1 MKITTLSVAIS
12 LLLSAQYLTA
22 NTTPT
27 PFAASI
33 VNNSEQSLYITLG
46 ALPDQTHTVVAPGNA
61 MMCPVFASS
70 SGTQTLQWNLD
81 PSLFSPYVQSPDI
94 EVNFYTAAGLS
105 PTSPQ
110 NQSNPCAVPS
120 TLQAPGKAYPP
131 GGIPIACTNTTDP
144 SVKYGGVKFS
154 SYHPGILTIASDGN
168 GGLTCTLNAYT
179 YTSEPIP
186 YVTLH
191 AGENDLPPEGSTS
204 NSSPLPTADSAL
216 IDLGSYMGNM
226 NGNTPVTIIYSI
238 ASGLSQELIIN
249 GTDAGPQTALLQIKN
264 GQIFVQHN
272 IGTSAL
278 SYASLQ
284 KKFCP
289 NGPSTAPSFCT
300 VYVRP
305 GQTTPA
311 PDKFVLWP
319 TLTAQVITGP
329 STTDTTTISQTFPI
343 VISNAIR
350 AKTVTEL
357 INQRMAQ
364 LVLNTAQGKTPAIS
378 DDTLGDV
385 QGTWLANHSTTTLN
399 SNLMPDGA
407 NPITPDIKD
416 YLAVSATPNDA
427 SSINLDLSQYFV
439 SPAGT
444 EPTDPIQYS
453 LDASYLQLDPVT
465 AANYG
470 YDSAAS
476 LAPIAYITGIGQVTP
491 IAGTTPAQ
499 DQLGYSSA
507 GPFTIKQNLLTVTG
521 TLPNQGNGVYQINVR
536 AYDTKTNESAFNTF
550 YLYLSND
557 AKATTYSQWQSGSEP
572 SFSVLS
578 YAPGQKFGTAYLY
591 TSHDFTK
598 SYDQQNWETSI
609 KTLLGDIS
617 TADNTY
623 HANIES
629 AFVDVNNLSF
639 QNNMSYWP
647 LSGNPDYQDGN
658 VESSMTSSAM
668 QTNLS
673 YTNTS
678 GQSVY
683 LLQPLLDFLSQ
694 NSNGPQI
701 ALTVYPSNNLKAD
714 FTGFN
719 DQQRKIFA
727 DMSAIPA
734 IASLGTVDGISVD
747 LEGGLN
753 STGDTQFYKLLA
765 DELAYNGKWFSFF
778 YFATVASPGFVAS
791 LGPLGALE
799 VSTYDV
805 GTYREPGAVN
815 FPDGSTQ
822 TIIPGTV
829 PLANQGWSP
838 SQTQALYSAYFK
850 DTQKCDQVS
859 ESGGQYVLTV
869 HSWCNNSTNQ
879 SYSENNR
886 LWTSFIQANNLLY
899 TDPLQNMALFNGKFH
914 LVLPVSWSATQFTN
928 LYLFNP
934 DLTSDAEGLF
944 MKNESNASD
953 CANLASLTSI
963 QACLFG
969 NTDPNLGLPIQAVIQ
984 SPAGQPSYLI
994 ISSLPGTAKS
1004 SGSWSGI
1011 SRQNQVGY
1019 MNTNISVYQDALA
1032 AAQAKNPALSTVNQI
1047 NLAGLGA
1054 YALELFENVPSNVSA
1069 NAQGISGSPTNAA
1082 MQTPWYVGFSP
1093 DTIPGTTLQPG
1104 YSLTDNQT
1112 IWGAFGVLM
1121 SQTSE

>member
-1 MKITTLSVAIS
+1 MKIRTLSVAIS
-12 LLLSAQYLTA
+12 LLLSVQYLTA
-22 NTTPT
+22 DTTPT
-27 PFAASI
+27 PFVASI
-33 VNNSEQSLYITLG
+33 VNHSGQSLYITLG

-61 MMCPVFASS
+61 MMCPVFTSQTA
-70 SGTQTLQWNLD
+70 TQPLQWNLES
-81 PSLFSPYVQSPDI
+81 SLFSPYVQSPDI

-105 PTSPQ
+105 PTPAA
-110 NQSNPCAVPS
+110 NQSNLCPLPLP
-120 TLQAPGKAYPP
+120 LQLPGKAYPP

-154 SYHPGILTIASDGN
+154 SYHPGILTIASDGKS
-168 GGLTCTLNAYT
+168 GLTCTVNPYT
-179 YTSEPIP
+179 YTNEPIP

-191 AGENDLPPEGSTS
+191 TGENYLPPGGGSS
-204 NSSPLPTADSAL
+204 KSGPLPTADSAL
-216 IDLGSYMGNM
+216 LDLGPYMGNM
-226 NGNTPVTIIYSI
+226 NGNTPVNITYSI
-238 ASGLSQELIIN
+238 APDLSQNLITN
-249 GTDAGPQTALLQIKN
+249 GTDANAQTALLQIKN

-272 IGTSAL
+272 IGTGAL
-278 SYASLQ
+278 SYTALQ
-284 KKFCP
+284 AKFCLGSP
-289 NGPSTAPSFCT
+289 TSSSSSSSSFCT

-319 TLTAQVITGP
+319 TLTAKVITGP
-329 STTDTTTISQTFPI
+329 STADTTTISQTFPI

-357 INQRMAQ
+357 TNQRMAQ

-416 YLAVSATPNDA
+416 YLAVSATPNDT
-427 SSINLDLSQYFV
+427 SSISLDLSQYFV
-439 SPAGT
+439 PPAGT
-444 EPTDPIQYS
+444 ESTDPIQYS

-470 YDSAAS
+470 YDSGAS

-550 YLYLSND
+550 YLYFSND

-578 YAPGQKFGTAYLY
+578 YTPGQKFGTAYLY

-647 LSGNPDYQDGN
+647 LSGNLDYQDGN
-658 VESSMTSSAM
+658 VENSMMSNAM

-678 GQSVY
+678 GQTVH
-683 LLQPLLDFLSQ
+683 LLQSLLNFLSQ
-694 NSNGPQI
+694 NGNGPQI

-778 YFATVASPGFVAS
+778 YFSTVASPGFVAA

-815 FPDGSTQ
+815 LPDGSTQ

-829 PLANQGWSP
+829 PLSTQGWSP
-838 SQTQALYSAYFK
+838 AQTQALYSAYFN

-859 ESGGQYVLTV
+859 KSGGHYVLTV
-869 HSWCNNSTNQ
+869 HSWCKQ
-879 SYSENNR
+879 R
-886 LWTSFIQANNLLY
+886 Q
-899 TDPLQNMALFNGKFH
+899 K
-914 LVLPVSWSATQFTN
+914 VL
-928 LYLFNP
+928 
-934 DLTSDAEGLF
+934 
-944 MKNESNASD
+944 
-953 CANLASLTSI
+953 
-963 QACLFG
+963 
-969 NTDPNLGLPIQAVIQ
+969 
-984 SPAGQPSYLI
+984 
-994 ISSLPGTAKS
+994 
-1004 SGSWSGI
+1004 
-1011 SRQNQVGY
+1011 R
-1019 MNTNISVYQDALA
+1019 
-1032 AAQAKNPALSTVNQI
+1032 
-1047 NLAGLGA
+1047 
-1054 YALELFENVPSNVSA
+1054 
-1069 NAQGISGSPTNAA
+1069 
-1082 MQTPWYVGFSP
+1082 
-1093 DTIPGTTLQPG
+1093 
-1104 YSLTDNQT
+1104 
-1112 IWGAFGVLM
+1112 
-1121 SQTSE
+1121 